1 MGLPRCFAWS
11 IGLAHARRPWQR
23 VNDWSQYDESDARVR
38 PGRGSRPRSKT
49 RPAHENALPGTVIA
63 VDRGRYTVQMDN
75 TASSN
80 STAQLAGTARAPG
93 AVVMAVKAREVGR
106 RGLVIGDAV
115 AVVGDTSGT
124 PDTLARVV
132 RREERRNTLRRTAD
146 DDDPTE
152 RVIVANVDQLAIV
165 TALADPEPNP
175 RMIDRFLIAAF
186 DAGMTPILVLT
197 KADLASADLL
207 REQYEPLDV
216 SVIETSVRRE
226 GGPEADA
233 GFREFRDRL
242 QGLTTV
248 LVGSS
253 GVGKSTLVNAL
264 VPTAKRAVGVV
275 NDVTGRGRHTSSSAI
290 RYEVPTGGLII
301 DTPGIRSF
309 GLAHVNVENFI
320 NAFPDVA
327 AAAQEF
333 CPRGCFHESAE
344 LGCEL
349 DIWADGSP
357 NRQARVESIRRLLA
371 ARAAAD
377 SY

>member
-1 MGLPRCFAWS
+1 MRAGAECGRGGAAGAGGVVSVRWLRYS
-11 IGLAHARRPWQR
+11 HGR
-23 VNDWSQYDESDARVR
+23 VLWYRVTDWSRYDESDAKVR

-49 RPAHENALPGTVIA
+49 RPEHADAESGIVIA
-63 VDRGRYTVQMDN
+63 VDRGRYTVQMD
-75 TASSN
+75 
-80 STAQLAGTARAPG
+80 R
-93 AVVMAVKAREVGR
+93 AVVMAVKARELGR
-106 RGLVIGDAV
+106 RGLVIGDWV
-115 AVVGDTSGT
+115 GVVGDTSGT

-132 RREERRNTLRRTAD
+132 RREERRNSLRRTAD

-165 TALADPEPNP
+165 TALADPEPSP

-186 DAGMTPILVLT
+186 DAGMMPILMLT
-197 KADLASADLL
+197 KADLASADDL
-207 REQYEPLDV
+207 RASYEPLGV
-216 SVIETSVRRE
+216 TVIESSVRRE
-226 GGPEADA
+226 GGPEADP
-233 GFREFRDRL
+233 GFIRFRQEL
-242 QGLTTV
+242 HGLTTV

-264 VPTAKRAVGVV
+264 VPTAMRAVGVV

-309 GLAHVNVENFI
+309 GLAHVSIENFI

-327 AAAQEF
+327 AAAEEF

-344 LGCEL
+344 LGCAL
-349 DIWADGSP
+349 DVWAADSP
-357 NRQARVESIRRLLA
+357 DRRARVDSIRRLLA
-371 ARAAAD
+371 ARAASD

>member
-1 MGLPRCFAWS
+1 MT
-11 IGLAHARRPWQR
+11 HARTPWRR
-23 VNDWSQYDESDARVR
+23 VTDWSSYDESDARVR

-49 RPAHENALPGTVIA
+49 RPAHEDALPGIVIA
-63 VDRGRYTVQMDN
+63 VDRGRYTVQMDQSGPVGG
-75 TASSN
+75 ADS
-80 STAQLAGTARAPG
+80 GR

-106 RGLVIGDAV
+106 RGLVIGDVV
-115 AVVGDTSGT
+115 AVVGDTSGA

-132 RREERRNTLRRTAD
+132 RREERSNTLRRTAD

-165 TALADPEPNP
+165 TALADPEPSP

-186 DAGMTPILVLT
+186 DAGMRPILMLT
-197 KADLASADLL
+197 KADLASADDL
-207 REQYEPLDV
+207 RASYEPLGV
-216 SVIETSVRRE
+216 TVIESSVRRE
-226 GGPEADA
+226 GGPEADP
-233 GFREFRDRL
+233 GFVRFRGEL
-242 QGLTTV
+242 VGVTTV

-264 VPTAKRAVGVV
+264 VPTAMRAVGVV

-309 GLAHVNVENFI
+309 GLAHVSVENFI

-327 AAAQEF
+327 AAAEEL

-349 DIWADGSP
+349 DAWAADSP
-357 NRQARVESIRRLLA
+357 DRRARVDSIRRLLA
-371 ARAAAD
+371 ARAASD
-377 SY
+377 NY

>member
-1 MGLPRCFAWS
+1 MT
-11 IGLAHARRPWQR
+11 
-23 VNDWSQYDESDARVR
+23 DWSSYDESDARVR

-49 RPAHENALPGTVIA
+49 RPAHEDALPGIVIA
-63 VDRGRYTVQMDN
+63 VDRGRYTVQMDQSGPLGG
-75 TASSN
+75 ADS
-80 STAQLAGTARAPG
+80 AR

-106 RGLVIGDAV
+106 RGLVIGDVV
-115 AVVGDTSGT
+115 AVVGDTSGA

-165 TALADPEPNP
+165 TALADPEPSP

-186 DAGMTPILVLT
+186 DAGMRPILMLT
-197 KADLASADLL
+197 KADLASADDL
-207 REQYEPLDV
+207 RASYEPLGV
-216 SVIETSVRRE
+216 TVIESSVRRE
-226 GGPEADA
+226 GGPEADP
-233 GFREFRDRL
+233 GFVRFREEL
-242 QGLTTV
+242 VGVTTV

-264 VPTAKRAVGVV
+264 VPTAMRAVGVV

-309 GLAHVNVENFI
+309 GLAHVSVENFI

-327 AAAQEF
+327 AAAEEL

-349 DIWADGSP
+349 DAWAADSP
-357 NRQARVESIRRLLA
+357 DRRARVDSIRRLLA
-371 ARAAAD
+371 ARAASD
-377 SY
+377 NY